1 MPFAGDNKKCN
12 VRESNPG
19 HTLGKRRFY
28 HYTNIAFDLGGE
40 KLNLKG
46 NAIMEC
52 IRVPLARVGAVSM
65 SETDQVVELTGIPE
79 VHSKYMK
86 QEYISSLLLE
96 LV

>member
-1 MPFAGDNKKCN
+1 
-12 VRESNPG
+12 
-19 HTLGKRRFY
+19 
-28 HYTNIAFDLGGE
+28 
-40 KLNLKG
+40 
-46 NAIMEC
+46 MEC
-52 IRVPLARVGAVSM
+52 IRAPLARVGAVSM